1 LFREI
6 AKCYSSGAH
15 DQRSQF
21 KDIIYDSLESLRI
34 SVREEV
40 LDMAYLVFND
50 GTTFEGTAFGDWLK
64 SSPSVAEHEV
74 VFNTSMSGYQEMV
87 TDLSY
92 AGQILVLTQP
102 QIGNYGWHHEENE
115 ADKTRLQGLIV
126 RELSEGEGSLHSE
139 GSLEDYCLRHSVRG
153 LMGVDT
159 RALTRY
165 LRQFGTLPGVM
176 LENRDAALA
185 YWANFQAKHEIMEKG
200 EHWVYRSTVKEA
212 YEIPGPGP
220 LLAVLDFGVK
230 RNIIRN
236 LQKRGFRIMVFP
248 AGSAAEDILRHQ
260 PSGLVLSNGPG
271 DPDDLPECVATVRS
285 LYDKLPVLG
294 ICLGHQLLALAAGGE
309 TYKLPYGHRGGNH
322 PVIDVRSGKAT
333 MTSQNHGYAV
343 QEASLNGSGFAVT
356 LRNLNDGTVEGME
369 HQIYSILAVQFH
381 PEGAPGPEENSEIF
395 DRFKKLVEKNL
406 TRKGRS

>member
-1 LFREI
+1 M
-6 AKCYSSGAH
+6 KTT
-15 DQRSQF
+15 Q
-21 KDIIYDSLESLRI
+21 
-34 SVREEV
+34 REEV
-40 LDMAYLVFND
+40 SKVAYLVFKD
-50 GTTFEGTAFGDWLK
+50 GTTFEGKEFGEWSK
-64 SSPSVAEHEV
+64 SSAQLKDQEV

-102 QIGNYGWHHEENE
+102 LIGNYGWHHEENE

-126 RELSEGEGSLHSE
+126 RELSEGEGSLHGE
-139 GSLEDYCLRHSVRG
+139 GSLEDYCQQHGVQG
-153 LMGVDT
+153 LKGVDT

-165 LRQFGTLPGVM
+165 LRQFGTLPGLLVQTQ
-176 LENRDAALA
+176 EAGIE
-185 YWANFQAKHEIMEKG
+185 YWANSQRKIEDKS

-212 YEIPGPGP
+212 YEIPGSGP
-220 LLAVLDFGVK
+220 LIAVLDFGVK

-236 LQKRGFRIMVFP
+236 LQKREFRIMVFP
-248 AGSAAEDILRHQ
+248 ARSTAEEILRHR

-271 DPDDLPECVATVRS
+271 DPEELSKGIAMVRK

-294 ICLGHQLLALAAGGE
+294 ICLGHQLLALAAGGK

-322 PVIDVRSGKAT
+322 PVIDIRSGKAT

-343 QEASLNGSGFAVT
+343 EEASLTGSGFEVT

-369 HQIYSILAVQFH
+369 HLTYPVLSVQFH
-381 PEGAPGPEENSEIF
+381 PEGAPGPEENAEIF
-395 DRFKKLVEKNL
+395 DHFKDIVLRSS
-406 TRKGRS
+406 TQKGRR

>member
-1 LFREI
+1 
-6 AKCYSSGAH
+6 
-15 DQRSQF
+15 
-21 KDIIYDSLESLRI
+21 
-34 SVREEV
+34 
-40 LDMAYLVFND
+40 MAYLVFKD
-50 GTTFEGTAFGDWLK
+50 GTMFQGEPFGDWLK
-64 SSPSVAEHEV
+64 SNPEVAEHEV

-115 ADKTRLQGLIV
+115 ANKTRLQGLIV

-153 LMGVDT
+153 LRGVDT

-165 LRQFGTLPGVM
+165 LRHFGTLPGVM
-176 LENRDAALA
+176 VETRDAGLDF
-185 YWANFQAKHEIMEKG
+185 WENTHETHEMQEKG

-212 YEIPGPGP
+212 YEIPGSGP
-220 LLAVLDFGVK
+220 LLAVLDFGAK

-236 LQKRGFRIMVFP
+236 LQERGFRIMVFP
-248 AGSAAEDILRHQ
+248 ATSTPEDILRHK
-260 PSGLVLSNGPG
+260 PSGVVLSNGPG
-271 DPDDLPECVATVRS
+271 DPKELPECIATVRS

-322 PVIDVRSGKAT
+322 PVIDARTGKAT

-343 QEASLNGSGFAVT
+343 QEASLKNSGFEVT

-369 HQIYSILAVQFH
+369 HQTYSILSVQFH
-381 PEGAPGPEENSEIF
+381 PEGAPGPEENAKIF
-395 DRFKKLVEKNL
+395 DRFKELVEKSL
-406 TRKGRS
+406 TRKGRP

>member
-1 LFREI
+1 
-6 AKCYSSGAH
+6 
-15 DQRSQF
+15 
-21 KDIIYDSLESLRI
+21 
-34 SVREEV
+34 
-40 LDMAYLVFND
+40 MAYLVFKD
-50 GTTFEGTAFGDWLK
+50 GTTFEGEAFGAWPTGETL
-64 SSPSVAEHEV
+64 VTEQEV

-126 RELSEGEGSLHSE
+126 RELSQGEGSLHSE
-139 GSLEDYCLRHSVRG
+139 GSLEDYCQQHDVQG
-153 LMGVDT
+153 LKGVDT

-165 LRQFGTLPGVM
+165 LRQFGTLPGVLVQTKDVG
-176 LENRDAALA
+176 LEFWASFRGDAE
-185 YWANFQAKHEIMEKG
+185 AKDKS

-220 LLAVLDFGVK
+220 LLAVLDFGAK

-236 LQKRGFRIMVFP
+236 LQERGFRIMVFP
-248 AGSAAEDILRHQ
+248 AGSTPAEILRHH
-260 PSGLVLSNGPG
+260 PSGVVLSNGPG
-271 DPDDLPECVATVRS
+271 DPEELPECVATVRS

-294 ICLGHQLLALAAGGE
+294 ICLGHQLLALAAGGK
-309 TYKLPYGHRGGNH
+309 TYKLPFGHRGGNH

-333 MTSQNHGYAV
+333 MTAQNHGYAV
-343 QEASLNGSGFAVT
+343 QEASLKDSGFEVT

-369 HQIYSILAVQFH
+369 HQVYPILSVQFH
-381 PEGAPGPEENSEIF
+381 PEGAPGPEENAELF
-395 DRFKKLVEKNL
+395 DRFKEIVERSLMKK
-406 TRKGRS
+406 KGRR

>member
-1 LFREI
+1 MSKVAF
-6 AKCYSSGAH
+6 
-15 DQRSQF
+15 
-21 KDIIYDSLESLRI
+21 
-34 SVREEV
+34 
-40 LDMAYLVFND
+40 LVFKD
-50 GTTFEGTAFGDWLK
+50 GTTFEGEEFGEWTKCFTQL
-64 SSPSVAEHEV
+64 EEQEV

-102 QIGNYGWHHEENE
+102 LIGNYGWHHEENE

-139 GSLEDYCLRHSVRG
+139 GSLEDYCQQHGVQG

-165 LRQFGTLPGVM
+165 LRQFGTLPGV
-176 LENRDAALA
+176 LVRTQEAGRE
-185 YWANFQAKHEIMEKG
+185 YWSDSQRRTEIDR
-200 EHWVYRSTVKEA
+200 EHWVYRSTVKAA
-212 YEIPGPGP
+212 YEIPGSGP
-220 LLAVLDFGVK
+220 LVAVLDFGVK

-236 LQKRGFRIMVFP
+236 LQERGFRIMVFP
-248 AGSAAEDILRHQ
+248 ARATAEEILRHR

-271 DPDDLPECVATVRS
+271 DPKELPEGIATVGG
-285 LYDKLPVLG
+285 LYDKLPTLG

-322 PVIDVRSGKAT
+322 PVIDIRLGRAT

-343 QEASLNGSGFAVT
+343 QEASLKDSGFEVT

-369 HQIYSILAVQFH
+369 HQTYPILSVQFH
-381 PEGAPGPEENSEIF
+381 PEGAPGPEENAEIF
-395 DRFKKLVEKNL
+395 DRFKEIVLKSSP
-406 TRKGRS
+406 RKERR

>member
-1 LFREI
+1 
-6 AKCYSSGAH
+6 
-15 DQRSQF
+15 
-21 KDIIYDSLESLRI
+21 
-34 SVREEV
+34 
-40 LDMAYLVFND
+40 MAYLVFKD
-50 GTTFEGTAFGDWLK
+50 GTTFEGAAFGDWLE
-64 SSPSVAEHEV
+64 STPTVADHEV

-115 ADKTRLQGLIV
+115 ANETRLQGLIV
-126 RELSEGEGSLHSE
+126 RELSEGEGSSHAE
-139 GSLEDYCLRHSVRG
+139 GTLEDYCLRHSIRG
-153 LMGVDT
+153 LMSVDT

-176 LENRDAALA
+176 VETRESGLEF
-185 YWANFQAKHEIMEKG
+185 WANFREHDEAKHLS
-200 EHWVYRSTVKEA
+200 EHWVYRSTVKET
-212 YEIPGPGP
+212 YEIPGSGP
-220 LLAVLDFGVK
+220 LLAVLDFGAK
-230 RNIIRN
+230 RNIIRH
-236 LQKRGFRIMVFP
+236 LQQRGFGIMVFP
-248 AGSAAEDILRHQ
+248 ARSTAEDILKHH

-271 DPDDLPECVATVRS
+271 DPEELPECVAMVRS

-322 PVIDVRSGKAT
+322 PVIDSRSGKAT

-343 QEASLNGSGFAVT
+343 QEASLKGSGFEVT

-369 HQIYSILAVQFH
+369 HQIHPILSVQFH
-381 PEGAPGPEENSEIF
+381 PEGAPGPEENAEIF
-395 DRFKKLVEKNL
+395 DRFKEIVERSL
-406 TRKGRS
+406 IRKGRS

>member
-1 LFREI
+1 
-6 AKCYSSGAH
+6 
-15 DQRSQF
+15 
-21 KDIIYDSLESLRI
+21 
-34 SVREEV
+34 V
-40 LDMAYLVFND
+40 AYLVFKD
-50 GTTFEGTAFGDWLK
+50 GTTFEGEAFGAW
-64 SSPSVAEHEV
+64 PTGETSVTEQEV

-126 RELSEGEGSLHSE
+126 RELSQGEGSLHSE
-139 GSLEDYCLRHSVRG
+139 GSLEDYCQQHGVQG
-153 LMGVDT
+153 LKGVDT

-165 LRQFGTLPGVM
+165 LRQFGTLPGVLVRTKDVG
-176 LENRDAALA
+176 LEFRASFRGHDEAGD
-185 YWANFQAKHEIMEKG
+185 KS

-220 LLAVLDFGVK
+220 LLAVLDFGAK

-236 LQKRGFRIMVFP
+236 LQERGFRIMVFP
-248 AGSAAEDILRHQ
+248 AGSTPEDILRHH
-260 PSGLVLSNGPG
+260 PSGIVLSNGPG
-271 DPDDLPECVATVRS
+271 DPEELPECVATVRS

-322 PVIDVRSGKAT
+322 PVIDIRSGKAT

-343 QEASLNGSGFAVT
+343 QEASLNGSGFEVT

-369 HQIYSILAVQFH
+369 HETYPILSVQFH
-381 PEGAPGPEENSEIF
+381 PEGAPGPEENAEIF
-395 DRFKKLVEKNL
+395 DRFKEIVERSII
-406 TRKGRS
+406 RKGRR

>member
-1 LFREI
+1 
-6 AKCYSSGAH
+6 
-15 DQRSQF
+15 
-21 KDIIYDSLESLRI
+21 
-34 SVREEV
+34 V
-40 LDMAYLVFND
+40 AYLVFKD
-50 GTTFEGTAFGDWLK
+50 GTTFEGEAFGDWLK
-64 SSPSVAEHEV
+64 SNPSVAEYEV

-115 ADKTRLQGLIV
+115 ANKTRLQGLIV
-126 RELSEGEGSLHSE
+126 RELSEGEGSLHAE

-153 LMGVDT
+153 LKGVDT

-165 LRQFGTLPGVM
+165 LRQFGTLPGV
-176 LENRDAALA
+176 LVQTREAGLDF
-185 YWANFQAKHEIMEKG
+185 WADTQAIEGTAEKG

-220 LLAVLDFGVK
+220 LLAVLDFGAK
-230 RNIIRN
+230 RNIIRH

-248 AGSAAEDILRHQ
+248 ARSTADDILRHH

-271 DPDDLPECVATVRS
+271 DPEELPECVATVHN

-294 ICLGHQLLALAAGGE
+294 ICLGHQLLALAAGGV

-322 PVIDVRSGKAT
+322 PVIDTRSGKAT

-343 QEASLNGSGFAVT
+343 QETSLKGSGFDVT

-369 HQIYSILAVQFH
+369 HHTYPILSVQFH
-381 PEGAPGPEENSEIF
+381 PEGAPGPEENAVIF
-395 DRFKKLVEKNL
+395 DQFKKLVEKNL
-406 TRKGRS
+406 TRKGRTQ

>member
-1 LFREI
+1 L
-6 AKCYSSGAH
+6 
-15 DQRSQF
+15 
-21 KDIIYDSLESLRI
+21 
-34 SVREEV
+34 
-40 LDMAYLVFND
+40 AYLVFKD
-50 GTTFEGTAFGDWLK
+50 GTTFEGEAFGDWLK
-64 SSPSVAEHEV
+64 SNPMVEEHEV

-126 RELSEGEGSLHSE
+126 RELSEGEGSLHGE
-139 GSLEDYCLRHSVRG
+139 GSLGDYCLSHSVRG
-153 LMGVDT
+153 LVGVDT

-176 LENRDAALA
+176 VETRAVGLA
-185 YWANFQAKHEIMEKG
+185 FWEDFRESLDVKEKS
-200 EHWVYRSTVKEA
+200 EHWVYRSTVKET

-230 RNIIRN
+230 RNIIRH

-248 AGSAAEDILRHQ
+248 AKSTAEDILRHR
-260 PSGLVLSNGPG
+260 PSGVVLSNGPG
-271 DPDDLPECVATVRS
+271 DPEELPECVATVRS

-294 ICLGHQLLALAAGGE
+294 ICLGHQLLALAAGGK

-322 PVIDVRSGKAT
+322 PVIDTRSGKAT

-343 QEASLNGSGFAVT
+343 QEASLKGSDFEVT

-369 HQIYSILAVQFH
+369 HQTFPILAVQFH
-381 PEGAPGPEENSEIF
+381 PEGAPGPEENAVIF
-395 DRFKKLVEKNL
+395 DQFKELVERNL
-406 TRKGRS
+406 SRRGRP

>member
-1 LFREI
+1 
-6 AKCYSSGAH
+6 
-15 DQRSQF
+15 
-21 KDIIYDSLESLRI
+21 
-34 SVREEV
+34 
-40 LDMAYLVFND
+40 MAYLVFKD
-50 GTTFEGTAFGDWLK
+50 GTTFEGEAFGDWLK
-64 SSPSVAEHEV
+64 SNPSVVEHEV

-126 RELSEGEGSLHSE
+126 RELSQGEGSLHAE
-139 GSLEDYCLRHSVRG
+139 GSLEAYCLRHSVRG
-153 LMGVDT
+153 LKGLDT

-165 LRQFGTLPGVM
+165 LRQFGTLPGVLVQTREAG
-176 LENRDAALA
+176 LEF
-185 YWANFQAKHEIMEKG
+185 WANFRGHDESEEKG

-220 LLAVLDFGVK
+220 LLAVLDFGAK
-230 RNIIRN
+230 RNIIRH

-248 AGSAAEDILRHQ
+248 ARSTAEEILRHH

-271 DPDDLPECVATVRS
+271 DPGELPEEVATVRR
-285 LYDKLPVLG
+285 LYDKLPILG

-322 PVIDVRSGKAT
+322 PVIDLRSGKAT
-333 MTSQNHGYAV
+333 MTSQNHGFAV
-343 QEASLNGSGFAVT
+343 QEASLKGSGFEVT

-369 HQIYSILAVQFH
+369 HQIYSILSVQFH

-395 DRFKKLVEKNL
+395 DRFKKLVEKSL
-406 TRKGRS
+406 TRKGRP

>member
-1 LFREI
+1 
-6 AKCYSSGAH
+6 
-15 DQRSQF
+15 
-21 KDIIYDSLESLRI
+21 
-34 SVREEV
+34 
-40 LDMAYLVFND
+40 MAYLVFQD
-50 GTTFEGTAFGDWLK
+50 GTTFEGEAFGDWL
-64 SSPSVAEHEV
+64 SNPSVAEHEV

-115 ADKTRLQGLIV
+115 ANKTRLQGLII
-126 RELSEGEGSLHSE
+126 RELSEGEGSLHAE

-153 LMGVDT
+153 LRGVDT

-165 LRQFGTLPGVM
+165 LRQFGTFPGV
-176 LENRDAALA
+176 LVETRDTGLA
-185 YWANFQAKHEIMEKG
+185 FWANFRNGNEIKEKG

-220 LLAVLDFGVK
+220 LLAVLDFGAK
-230 RNIIRN
+230 RNIIRH

-248 AGSAAEDILRHQ
+248 ATSSADDILRHH

-271 DPDDLPECVATVRS
+271 DPGELPEEVATVRR
-285 LYDKLPVLG
+285 LYDKLPILG

-322 PVIDVRSGKAT
+322 PVIDSRSGKAT

-343 QEASLNGSGFAVT
+343 QEASLKGSGFEVT

-369 HQIYSILAVQFH
+369 HQIYPILSVQFH
-381 PEGAPGPEENSEIF
+381 PEGAPGPEENAELF
-395 DRFKKLVEKNL
+395 DRFKELVERGL
-406 TRKGRS
+406 RRKGRT

>member
-1 LFREI
+1 
-6 AKCYSSGAH
+6 
-15 DQRSQF
+15 
-21 KDIIYDSLESLRI
+21 
-34 SVREEV
+34 
-40 LDMAYLVFND
+40 MAYLVLED
-50 GTTFEGTAFGDWLK
+50 GTTFEGKAFGDWLK
-64 SSPSVAEHEV
+64 SNSSVAEHEV

-115 ADKTRLQGLIV
+115 ANNTRLQGLIL
-126 RELSEGEGSLHSE
+126 RELSEGEGSLHAE
-139 GSLEDYCLRHSVRG
+139 GSLEDYCLRHSVQG

-176 LENRDAALA
+176 VETRNAGLA
-185 YWANFQAKHEIMEKG
+185 YWENFRDSFELKEKS
-200 EHWVYRSTVKEA
+200 EHWVYRSTVKET

-220 LLAVLDFGVK
+220 LLAVLDFGAK
-230 RNIIRN
+230 RNIIRH
-236 LQKRGFRIMVFP
+236 LQQRGFGIMVFP
-248 AGSAAEDILRHQ
+248 ARSTPEDILRHH
-260 PSGLVLSNGPG
+260 PSGVVLSNGPG
-271 DPDDLPECVATVRS
+271 DPEELPECVAVVRS
-285 LYDKLPVLG
+285 LYDKLPILG

-322 PVIDVRSGKAT
+322 PVIDSRSGKAT

-343 QEASLNGSGFAVT
+343 RESSLEGSGFEVT

-369 HQIYSILAVQFH
+369 HHTYPILSVQFH
-381 PEGAPGPEENSEIF
+381 PEGAPGPEENAEIF
-395 DRFKKLVEKNL
+395 DRFKELVERNT
-406 TRKGRS
+406 TRKGRT

>member
-1 LFREI
+1 
-6 AKCYSSGAH
+6 
-15 DQRSQF
+15 
-21 KDIIYDSLESLRI
+21 
-34 SVREEV
+34 
-40 LDMAYLVFND
+40 MAYLIFKD
-50 GTTFEGTAFGDWLK
+50 GTTFEGEEFGEWINGSTSL
-64 SSPSVAEHEV
+64 AEQEV

-126 RELSEGEGSLHSE
+126 RELSQGEGSLHGE
-139 GSLEDYCLRHSVRG
+139 RSLEEYCQQYGVQG
-153 LMGVDT
+153 LKGVDT

-165 LRQFGTLPGVM
+165 LRQFGTLPGILVQS
-176 LENRDAALA
+176 RDAGLDF
-185 YWANFQAKHEIMEKG
+185 WANYQGHDETVENS
-200 EHWVYRSTVKEA
+200 EHWVYRSTVKET

-236 LQKRGFRIMVFP
+236 LQERGFRIMVFP
-248 AGSAAEDILRHQ
+248 AKSSAEEILRHQ
-260 PSGLVLSNGPG
+260 PSGIVLSNGPG
-271 DPDDLPECVATVRS
+271 DPDQLPEGIVTVRQ
-285 LYDKLPVLG
+285 LYDKLPILG

-322 PVIDVRSGKAT
+322 PVIDIRSGKAT

-343 QEASLNGSGFAVT
+343 KEASLKDSGFEVT

-369 HQIYSILAVQFH
+369 HLTYPILSVQFH
-381 PEGAPGPEENSEIF
+381 PEGAPGPEENAEIF
-395 DRFKKLVEKNL
+395 DRFKDMVE
-406 TRKGRS
+406 RSLARRGKR

>member
-1 LFREI
+1 
-6 AKCYSSGAH
+6 
-15 DQRSQF
+15 
-21 KDIIYDSLESLRI
+21 
-34 SVREEV
+34 
-40 LDMAYLVFND
+40 MAYLVFKD
-50 GTTFEGTAFGDWLK
+50 GTTFEGEAFGDWLK
-64 SSPSVAEHEV
+64 SNPSVAEHEV

-115 ADKTRLQGLIV
+115 ANKTRLQGLIV
-126 RELSEGEGSLHSE
+126 RELSEGEGSLHAE
-139 GSLEDYCLRHSVRG
+139 GSLEDYCFRHSVRG
-153 LMGVDT
+153 LRGVDT

-165 LRQFGTLPGVM
+165 LRHFGTLPGVM
-176 LENRDAALA
+176 VETRDVGLA
-185 YWANFQAKHEIMEKG
+185 FWTNFRDSNEIKEKG
-200 EHWVYRSTVKEA
+200 EHWIYRSTVKET

-220 LLAVLDFGVK
+220 LLAVLDFGAK
-230 RNIIRN
+230 RNIIRH

-248 AGSAAEDILRHQ
+248 ARSTAEDILRHH

-271 DPDDLPECVATVRS
+271 DPGELPEGVATVRR
-285 LYDKLPVLG
+285 LYDKLPILG

-322 PVIDVRSGKAT
+322 PVIDSRSGKAT

-343 QEASLNGSGFAVT
+343 QEASLKGSGFEVT

-369 HQIYSILAVQFH
+369 HRTYPILSVQFH
-381 PEGAPGPEENSEIF
+381 PEGAPGPEENAEIF
-395 DRFKKLVEKNL
+395 DRFKELVERSL
-406 TRKGRS
+406 TRKGRT